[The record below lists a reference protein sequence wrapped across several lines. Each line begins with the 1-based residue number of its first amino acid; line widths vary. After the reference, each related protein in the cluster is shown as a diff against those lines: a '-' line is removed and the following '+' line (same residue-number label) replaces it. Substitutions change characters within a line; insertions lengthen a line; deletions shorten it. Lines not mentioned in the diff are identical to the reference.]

1 MIMPK
6 MGESVME
13 CTILKW
19 LKNEGDNISKDDSVV
34 EIATDK
40 VDTEIP
46 STYSGK
52 LSKIL
57 VKEGEIVKVGKPIA
71 IIETINKLDHLDT
84 KNPFTSKIEKDF
96 DNIKKQ
102 VSKPI
107 LPNNND
113 TSKSDSSKFYS
124 PLVLNIASRENI
136 SLDTLEKIKGTGE
149 NQRITKLDLLKFI
162 EEKNIESYK
171 VEDFEEDDHQISL
184 NKGEELIE
192 PNRIRKI
199 IASRMVESK
208 KISPH
213 VTSYVEADMT
223 NVYKSRNE
231 LKEEFLKKHKFPLT
245 FNPIF
250 IHCVTRAIQDFPMIN
265 ISYINNKIIKKN
277 YINIGIAVALEDDNL
292 IVPVLKDTE
301 KMNFMT
307 IIKESNN
314 LIKKSKENK
323 LIPDDLDG
331 GTFTISNIGSFGNVM
346 GTPIILQPQVGILAI
361 GSIRKIP
368 AVVETK
374 KGDEIK
380 IRNRVFLSHTYDHR
394 IIDGALGGKF
404 VQKVANYLESFN
416 LIANLQWM
424 VSNNIN
430 KTAG

>member
-96 DNIKKQ
+96 DKIKKQ

-107 LPNNND
+107 LPDNID
-113 TSKSDSSKFYS
+113 ISQSDSSKFYS

-136 SLDTLEKIKGTGE
+136 SLNTLEKIKGTGE

-162 EEKNIESYK
+162 EEKNLESYK
-171 VEDFEEDDHQISL
+171 VEDFEERDDQISL

-223 NVYKSRNE
+223 NVYKARNE

-292 IVPVLKDTE
+292 IVPVLKDTD

-374 KGDEIK
+374 KGDKIK

-404 VQKVANYLESFN
+404 VQKVANYLENFDLISN
-416 LIANLQWM
+416 LE
-424 VSNNIN
+424 
-430 KTAG
+430 

>member
-1 MIMPK
+1 MSKIEMIMPK

-96 DNIKKQ
+96 DKIKKQ

-107 LPNNND
+107 LPDNID
-113 TSKSDSSKFYS
+113 ISQSDSSKFYS

-223 NVYKSRNE
+223 NVYKARNE
-231 LKEEFLKKHKFPLT
+231 LKEEFLKKHKFPLS

-292 IVPVLKDTE
+292 IVPVLKDTD

-404 VQKVANYLESFN
+404 VQKVANYLENFDLISN
-416 LIANLQWM
+416 LE
-424 VSNNIN
+424 
-430 KTAG
+430 

>member
-57 VKEGEIVKVGKPIA
+57 VKVGEIVKVGKPIA

-96 DNIKKQ
+96 DKIKKQ

-107 LPNNND
+107 LPDNID
-113 TSKSDSSKFYS
+113 ISQSDSSKFYS

-223 NVYKSRNE
+223 NVYKARNE

-292 IVPVLKDTE
+292 IVPVLKDTD

-374 KGDEIK
+374 KGDKIK

-404 VQKVANYLESFN
+404 VKKVANYLERFKLKSH
-416 LIANLQWM
+416 
-424 VSNNIN
+424 IN
-430 KTAG
+430 

>member
-96 DNIKKQ
+96 DKIKKQ

-107 LPNNND
+107 LPDNID
-113 TSKSDSSKFYS
+113 ISQSDSSKFYS

-223 NVYKSRNE
+223 NVYKARNE

-292 IVPVLKDTE
+292 IVPVLKDTD

-374 KGDEIK
+374 KGDKIK

-404 VQKVANYLESFN
+404 VQKVANYLENFN
-416 LIANLQWM
+416 LISNLE
-424 VSNNIN
+424 
-430 KTAG
+430 